1 MVPHESAPAKTPGAA
16 KPAAPKKAATG
27 SGSTTKVQACTGEGG
42 RRKRR
47 GTCRRYHLLV
57 LLLGITTHADNK
69 KCHGV
74 CFHPQASSS
83 GKEAAVKNPGE
94 ASTIILD
101 YLTSTNRPYGKCSAK
116 S

>member
-1 MVPHESAPAKTPGAA
+1 MLTVTISSSYCSASP
-16 KPAAPKKAATG
+16 
-27 SGSTTKVQACTGEGG
+27 
-42 RRKRR
+42 
-47 GTCRRYHLLV
+47 
-57 LLLGITTHADNK
+57 THADDK

-94 ASTIILD
+94 ASNIILD
-101 YLTSTNRPYGKCSAK
+101 YLTSTNRPYGKCSVK